1 MLYYSSVWKA
11 QVFFFLRFR
20 PKSLL
25 IYYDGGGDCASKDH
39 IGMYGL
45 QAA

>member
-11 QVFFFLRFR
+11 QVFFFMRKR

-25 IYYDGGGDCASKDH
+25 IYYDGGGDWASKDH

-45 QAA
+45 QEA